1 MSISNPNKNLI
12 SKVETFINKNNLVE
26 PLNWVL
32 PNRKEF
38 VEWINETFLKY
49 RATGKEQPLSK
60 KFSPF
65 KYQKLLRDYMQNNSP
80 YRGVLLYHSLGSG
93 KTCTA
98 ITIAENLKIERNI
111 VVMLPASLR
120 TNFIEDGLLFCGDE
134 KYKLRLSNANSNSNY
149 KNKYSF
155 ISYNAN
161 NTIQQLKK
169 IGSLDNKVIII
180 EEVHNLISKII
191 SGVTGSSKQGLEIY
205 NYLMNAQNAKIIALS
220 GTPIINDPF
229 ECAILFNMLRGFI
242 ELTYYRI
249 ISVSPMYGDK
259 WDFSSLEEEL
269 SSNKLIDYF
278 EINKINKSIEF
289 HIKVKHYTEEYKTAL
304 EFIEATCKNH
314 NITVKFLELKKNPLF
329 PIDNNGQTFRNY
341 FVNEDI
347 EKGDKLK
354 NNEVFKRRILGLI
367 SYYKSSEAN
376 YPKVEYKNYYRVP
389 MSNYQFQIYE
399 LLRSK
404 ERISER
410 GSSEK
415 KSKVKSKK
423 QVKSTFRVFSRQA
436 SNFVFPEEI
445 HRPYPDPTF
454 IVSLKKNKENKNLNL
469 KNSKNKNEIAHTQK
483 IMELEELANNNG
495 KITSDYKIRI
505 NNSIRELVANGEEYF
520 TGTGLDKLSPKM
532 KIILENVKLSPGLVF
547 IYSNFR
553 TLEGVEI
560 FSKILDFN
568 GFVKYG
574 EPNPNNYQ
582 TYSIYSGTE
591 DEKDKKK
598 ILKIFTSDKNKYG
611 SEIKI
616 ILATSAG
623 AEGLD
628 LKNIR
633 QIHIM
638 EPYWNQTRIEQ
649 VIGRGVRRNSHI
661 SLPEKDRNIE
671 IFRYFSIF
679 SPKNSQIT
687 RDKLSTDEHIEQLSL
702 KKQYIINELIQIL
715 KECAFDCVLNAPDI
729 KGEYQCFNFGKNA
742 EGFSYT
748 PNISKNIIAA
758 HTIQNIKK
766 IERTLTRGI
775 YYEKEVYLFDTKKK
789 KFYLYNDEKKNPVEI
804 DTTKAKPLFI
814 DKKTN
819 EAFDVKSVEAQNPI
833 RIGYI
838 KSNNKISKKKE

>member
-1 MSISNPNKNLI
+1 MSNKELA
-12 SKVETFINKNNLVE
+12 SKVDTFINKNNLVE

-38 VEWINETFLKY
+38 VEWVNETFLKY
-49 RATGKEQPLSK
+49 RATGKEQPHSK
-60 KFSPF
+60 KFTPF
-65 KYQKLLRDYMQNNSP
+65 KYQQLLRDYMQNNSP

-98 ITIAENLKIERNI
+98 ITIAENLKTERNI

-134 KYKLRLSNANSNSNY
+134 KYKSNKTNQATSRLNSSNFRE
-149 KNKYSF
+149 KYSF

-180 EEVHNLISKII
+180 EEVHNLISKIM
-191 SGVTGSSKQGLEIY
+191 SGLSGSSKQGLEIY
-205 NYLMNAQNAKIIALS
+205 NYLMNAQNAKIVALS

-229 ECAILFNMLRGFI
+229 EAAILFNMLRGFI
-242 ELTYYRI
+242 EITYYRI

-289 HIKVKHYTEEYKTAL
+289 HIKVKHYTEEYKATL
-304 EFIEATCKNH
+304 EFIEKTCKDH
-314 NITVKFLELKKNPLF
+314 NILAKFLELKKNPLF
-329 PIDNNGQTFRNY
+329 PIDNDGETFHNY

-354 NNEVFKRRILGLI
+354 NNEVFKRRILGLV

-376 YPKVEYKNYYRVP
+376 YPKVEHKNYYRVP

-399 LLRSK
+399 LLRAK

-410 GSSEK
+410 GSAEK
-415 KSKVKSKK
+415 KTKAKSKK

-469 KNSKNKNEIAHTQK
+469 KNKINTQK
-483 IMELEELANNNG
+483 QTERIMELEEQANNNG
-495 KITSDYKIRI
+495 KIASDYKKRI
-505 NNSIRELVANGEEYF
+505 NNAIEELVENGEEYF
-520 TGTGLDKLSPKM
+520 TGQGLDKLSPKM
-532 KIILENVKLSPGLVF
+532 KIILENVQLSPGLVF

-574 EPNPNNYQ
+574 EPNPNNYP

-661 SLPEKDRNIE
+661 ALPEKDRNIE

-687 RDKLSTDEHIEQLSL
+687 RDKLSTDEHIEQLSR

-748 PNISKNIIAA
+748 PSISKNIIAA
-758 HTIQNIKK
+758 HTVQNIKK
-766 IERTLTRGI
+766 VERTLTRGI
-775 YYEKEVYLFDTKKK
+775 YYEKHVYLFDTKKK
-789 KFYLYNDEKKNPVEI
+789 KFYLYNDENKNPVEI
-804 DTTKAKPLFI
+804 DTKKAKPLFV

-819 EAFDVKSVEAQNPI
+819 EVFDIKSVEAQNPI
-833 RIGYI
+833 RLGYI
-838 KSNNKISKKKE
+838 KSDNKISKKKDT

>member
-1 MSISNPNKNLI
+1 MSNKELA
-12 SKVETFINKNNLVE
+12 SKVDTFINKNNLVE

-49 RATGKEQPLSK
+49 RATGKEQPHSK
-60 KFSPF
+60 KFTPF
-65 KYQKLLRDYMQNNSP
+65 KYQQLLRDYMQNNSP

-98 ITIAENLKIERNI
+98 ITIAENLKTERNI

-134 KYKLRLSNANSNSNY
+134 KYKSNKTNQATSRFNSSNFRE
-149 KNKYSF
+149 KYSF

-180 EEVHNLISKII
+180 EEVHNLISKIM
-191 SGVTGSSKQGLEIY
+191 SGLSGSSKQGLDIY
-205 NYLMNAQNAKIIALS
+205 NYLMNAQNAKIVALS

-229 ECAILFNMLRGFI
+229 EAAILFNMLRGFI
-242 ELTYYRI
+242 EITYYRI

-269 SSNKLIDYF
+269 SANKLIDYF

-289 HIKVKHYTEEYKTAL
+289 HIKVKHYTEEYKATL
-304 EFIEATCKNH
+304 EFIEKTCKDH
-314 NITVKFLELKKNPLF
+314 NVLVKFLELKKNPLF
-329 PIDNNGQTFRNY
+329 PIDNDGETFHNY

-354 NNEVFKRRILGLI
+354 NNEVFKRRILGLV

-376 YPKVEYKNYYRVP
+376 YPKVEHKNYYRVP

-404 ERISER
+404 ERITER

-415 KSKVKSKK
+415 KTKVKGKK

-454 IVSLKKNKENKNLNL
+454 IVSLKKNKENKN
-469 KNSKNKNEIAHTQK
+469 EINHTQK
-483 IMELEELANNNG
+483 MMELEEQANNNG
-495 KITSDYKIRI
+495 KIASDYKKRI
-505 NNSIRELVANGEEYF
+505 NNAIQELVENGKEYF
-520 TGTGLDKLSPKM
+520 TGPGLDKLSPKM
-532 KIILENVKLSPGLVF
+532 KIILENVQLSPGLVF

-574 EPNPNNYQ
+574 EPNPNNYP

-687 RDKLSTDEHIEQLSL
+687 RDKLSTDEHIEQLSR

-715 KECAFDCVLNAPDI
+715 KECAFDCILNAPDI

-748 PNISKNIIAA
+748 PSISKNIIAA
-758 HTIQNIKK
+758 HTVQNIKK
-766 IERTLTRGI
+766 VERTLTRGI
-775 YYEKEVYLFDTKKK
+775 YYEKQVYLFDTKKK
-789 KFYLYNDEKKNPVEI
+789 TFYLYNDENKNPVEI
-804 DTTKAKPLFI
+804 DAKKAKPLFV

-819 EAFDVKSVEAQNPI
+819 EVFDVKSVEAQNPI
-833 RIGYI
+833 RLGYI
-838 KSNNKISKKKE
+838 KSDNKISKKKNI